1 MWLVVTALTAAPTWG
16 QPISVRITGD
26 NGYGFGWGTQF
37 SITNYQNGVES
48 AGPDAIFGCGA
59 TDATGPE
66 NYTIPSPSV
75 TDYIYIIAWSDESGT
90 QGVLGQFLYASNP
103 TPTVTGKGAW
113 EVCATGRD
121 VDPADEG
128 SGPPLNG
135 PPGSNAINAQISMCN
150 LKQGNPA
157 TSSGGWVGV
166 SRGLAFGPGSQV
178 GISIPTPM
186 PMPCI
191 DASAQ
196 WMWFNSNGSLN
207 PFLATSAGDG
217 GHKEYLIF
225 RLPMTVPLNVTS
237 VGANKDFQ
245 NNTGTT
251 VNDFEWLIEGDHP
264 DVIGHYDGL
273 FDSQPNSEFSS
284 FTISPSGPNTL
295 FRWSDTGSIANGDY
309 AHFGF
314 SLRGTSVKTLGASW
328 TVNGAFAG
336 CAHQVNV
343 DGQGISGGGVTFTND
358 ATTCENK
365 TLYASQIRLE
375 WFTHGVA
382 LQDLMADGVRNPMRI
397 DILGDVAEL
406 PPNSEQTVST
416 PVPPLG
422 ARFVMVQYTVSDSPI
437 LSGPGNTRDYLL
449 FPLPPPSVPALSAR
463 GALLTAALIMAGM
476 CMVVRQLR
484 ASSSA

>member
-1 MWLVVTALTAAPTWG
+1 
-16 QPISVRITGD
+16 
-26 NGYGFGWGTQF
+26 
-37 SITNYQNGVES
+37 
-48 AGPDAIFGCGA
+48 
-59 TDATGPE
+59 
-66 NYTIPSPSV
+66 
-75 TDYIYIIAWSDESGT
+75 
-90 QGVLGQFLYASNP
+90 
-103 TPTVTGKGAW
+103 
-113 EVCATGRD
+113 
-121 VDPADEG
+121 
-128 SGPPLNG
+128 
-135 PPGSNAINAQISMCN
+135 
-150 LKQGNPA
+150 
-157 TSSGGWVGV
+157 
-166 SRGLAFGPGSQV
+166 
-178 GISIPTPM
+178 
-186 PMPCI
+186 
-191 DASAQ
+191 
-196 WMWFNSNGSLN
+196 
-207 PFLATSAGDG
+207 
-217 GHKEYLIF
+217 
-225 RLPMTVPLNVTS
+225 
-237 VGANKDFQ
+237 
-245 NNTGTT
+245 
-251 VNDFEWLIEGDHP
+251 
-264 DVIGHYDGL
+264 
-273 FDSQPNSEFSS
+273 
-284 FTISPSGPNTL
+284 
-295 FRWSDTGSIANGDY
+295 
-309 AHFGF
+309 
-314 SLRGTSVKTLGASW
+314 VKTLGASW
-328 TVNGAFAG
+328 TVDGAFAG